1 MEETYKAPDGRVYR
15 ARPLIPW
22 DRLVKGGYLNRD
34 RKIVP
39 VVPIRFVQACV
50 KGHISDIDWYGFVR
64 ETYTHDRAG
73 QLWFD
78 EGGAGND
85 FTEIY
90 VRDER
95 NDNRRRPLSDATVP
109 GARILGTC
117 QGRKPWLGP
126 RVRDTCE
133 EPNRLLTRSASNA
146 YFSQTLSVIH
156 IPDAEAALKEAVDT
170 VFEDF
175 LQYCESVEDVTRER
189 RKQRVL
195 TALEGHSDEVVWA
208 DIQRRKGG
216 TPAETRGIKQA
227 EFETLMASRDSM
239 GEDVPGGDFY
249 ARARSL
255 DGLPAE
261 FEGRL
266 DRVVLVHRL
275 REVVAQVGFTRF
287 ESALPDIDGELS
299 LEVELAPL
307 ARETT
312 WLPAIE
318 NKGEGIFLSF
328 SGDAIRRWLTRPGV
342 RARSGRLVAGFQARV
357 QRKPTEDAKFPGLPY
372 LMLHSLSHL
381 LSHRGFPGVRL
392 LGQRHPRTSVR
403 RGVRL
408 RHSAL
413 HRDGRVR
420 GHPRRA
426 GRSRAGHR
434 ESPPARSGTWP
445 PLLERPDLRPARPRR
460 PARGAVPPRVRLPR
474 LYSHRRDELRAAQR
488 VPRPCAG
495 ATHRVVPRRGVLPR
509 GHCLMSVLRRLGRP
523 NIAGL
528 ATALAGGR
536 VAPPFRR
543 SQLRGHV
550 PGRLLDGVLEELQ
563 DLSTCG
569 MTPSHIARMLHLLAE
584 ERSAAQ
590 AVRDRVDLVWSGPE
604 VLTAT
609 SRDTAVV
616 VQELFREARES
627 VLIASYALDTGSKA
641 EELFGTLAGRMDA
654 EPDLRVRLFVNIH
667 RKQQDDTVDA
677 VLLREFADTFQHDLW
692 PGKRLPEIFYD
703 PRSLAIE
710 GKTRA
715 CLHAKCIIIDDHRAL
730 ITSANFTEA
739 AHKRNIEAGTVIT
752 DSILARDLRAQF
764 DTLVDR
770 RALQRVPGFH
780 GRD

>member
-1 MEETYKAPDGRVYR
+1 MSRQQARHVPPTGELRQSQLLTTFGPGSMVDLPNHAVLIGGLDHWTFAERKRIYEDRLERRLCDLLALEELTLYEPPVDNDDPTAPRSGVTVFLFPAWFLAQVEETYRAPDGRVYR

-34 RKIVP
+34 RRIVP

-50 KGHISDIDWYGFVR
+50 KGHISDIDWYAFVR

-126 RVRDTCE
+126 RVWDTCE

-189 RKQRVL
+189 RKQRVV

-216 TPAETRGIKQA
+216 APAEARSIKQA
-227 EFETLMASRDSM
+227 EFETLMASPDSM

-287 ESALPDIDGELS
+287 ESALPDVDGELS
-299 LEVELAPL
+299 LQVELAPL

-342 RARSGRLVAGFQARV
+342 RARSGRLVAGFQAWME
-357 QRKPTEDAKFPGLPY
+357 RKRTADAKFPGLPY

-381 LSHRGFPGVRL
+381 LITAVALECGYSASAIRERVFAGEYGYGILLYTGTGGSEGTLGGLVEVGRDIESHLQRALELGRL
-392 LGQRHPRTSVR
+392 CSNDPICAQHDPADPHEERFLHGAACHGCILIAETSCER
-403 RGVRL
+403 RNEFLDR
-408 RHSAL
+408 AL
-413 HRDGRVR
+413 
-420 GHPRRA
+420 
-426 GRSRAGHR
+426 
-434 ESPPARSGTWP
+434 
-445 PLLERPDLRPARPRR
+445 
-460 PARGAVPPRVRLPR
+460 
-474 LYSHRRDELRAAQR
+474 
-488 VPRPCAG
+488 
-495 ATHRVVPRRGVLPR
+495 VLPTVSTPDAAFFD
-509 GHCLMSVLRRLGRP
+509 GD
-523 NIAGL
+523 AG
-528 ATALAGGR
+528 
-536 VAPPFRR
+536 
-543 SQLRGHV
+543 
-550 PGRLLDGVLEELQ
+550 
-563 DLSTCG
+563 
-569 MTPSHIARMLHLLAE
+569 
-584 ERSAAQ
+584 
-590 AVRDRVDLVWSGPE
+590 
-604 VLTAT
+604 
-609 SRDTAVV
+609 
-616 VQELFREARES
+616 
-627 VLIASYALDTGSKA
+627 
-641 EELFGTLAGRMDA
+641 
-654 EPDLRVRLFVNIH
+654 
-667 RKQQDDTVDA
+667 
-677 VLLREFADTFQHDLW
+677 
-692 PGKRLPEIFYD
+692 
-703 PRSLAIE
+703 
-710 GKTRA
+710 
-715 CLHAKCIIIDDHRAL
+715 
-730 ITSANFTEA
+730 
-739 AHKRNIEAGTVIT
+739 
-752 DSILARDLRAQF
+752 
-764 DTLVDR
+764 
-770 RALQRVPGFH
+770 
-780 GRD
+780 

>member
-1 MEETYKAPDGRVYR
+1 MSKRQAKQVPPTGELRQSQLLTTFGPGSMVDLPNEAVLIGGLDHWQFAERKRIYEDRLERRLCDLLTLDELTLYEPPIDNGDPTAPRSGVTAFLFPAWFLAQVEETYKAPDGRVYR

-22 DRLVKGGYLNRD
+22 DRLVKGGYLNRN

-50 KGHISDIDWYGFVR
+50 KGHISDIDWYAFVR

-126 RVRDTCE
+126 RIRDACN
-133 EPNRLLTRSASNA
+133 EPNRLLNRSASNA

-175 LQYCESVEDVTRER
+175 LQYCDSVEDVTRER

-195 TALEGHSDEVVWA
+195 TALEGHSDAVVWA

-216 TPAETRGIKQA
+216 TPAATRSIKQA
-227 EFETLMASRDSM
+227 EFETLMASPDSM
-239 GEDVPGGDFY
+239 GKDVPGGDFY

-275 REVVAQVGFTRF
+275 REVMAQVGFTRF

-299 LEVELAPL
+299 LHVELAPL

-328 SGDAIRRWLTRPGV
+328 SGDAMRRWLARPGV
-342 RARSGRLVAGFQARV
+342 RARSERLVAGFQAWKE
-357 QRKPTEDAKFPGLPY
+357 RKRTADAKFPGLPY

-381 LSHRGFPGVRL
+381 LITAVALECGYSASAIRERVFAGEYGYGILLYTGTGGSEGTLGGLVEVGRDIESHLQRALELGRL
-392 LGQRHPRTSVR
+392 CSNDPICAQHDPADPHEERFLHGAACHGCILIAETSCER
-403 RGVRL
+403 RNEFLDR
-408 RHSAL
+408 AL
-413 HRDGRVR
+413 VL
-420 GHPRRA
+420 PTV
-426 GRSRAGHR
+426 S
-434 ESPPARSGTWP
+434 T
-445 PLLERPDLRPARPRR
+445 PDA
-460 PARGAVPPRVRLPR
+460 AFF
-474 LYSHRRDELRAAQR
+474 RRD
-488 VPRPCAG
+488 
-495 ATHRVVPRRGVLPR
+495 
-509 GHCLMSVLRRLGRP
+509 
-523 NIAGL
+523 
-528 ATALAGGR
+528 
-536 VAPPFRR
+536 
-543 SQLRGHV
+543 
-550 PGRLLDGVLEELQ
+550 
-563 DLSTCG
+563 
-569 MTPSHIARMLHLLAE
+569 
-584 ERSAAQ
+584 
-590 AVRDRVDLVWSGPE
+590 AV
-604 VLTAT
+604 
-609 SRDTAVV
+609 
-616 VQELFREARES
+616 
-627 VLIASYALDTGSKA
+627 
-641 EELFGTLAGRMDA
+641 
-654 EPDLRVRLFVNIH
+654 
-667 RKQQDDTVDA
+667 
-677 VLLREFADTFQHDLW
+677 
-692 PGKRLPEIFYD
+692 
-703 PRSLAIE
+703 
-710 GKTRA
+710 
-715 CLHAKCIIIDDHRAL
+715 
-730 ITSANFTEA
+730 
-739 AHKRNIEAGTVIT
+739 
-752 DSILARDLRAQF
+752 
-764 DTLVDR
+764 
-770 RALQRVPGFH
+770 
-780 GRD
+780 

>member
-1 MEETYKAPDGRVYR
+1 MSKRQAKHVPPTGELRQSQLLTTFGPGSMVDLPNQAVLIGGLDHWRFAERKRIYEDRLERRLCDLLTLEELTLYEPPVDNDDPTAPRSGVTAFLFPAWFLAQVEETYKAPDGRLYR

-22 DRLVKGGYLNRD
+22 DRLVKGGYLNPD

-50 KGHISDIDWYGFVR
+50 KGHISDIDWYAFVR
-64 ETYTHDRAG
+64 ETYSHDRAG

-126 RVRDTCE
+126 RIREECT
-133 EPNRLLTRSASNA
+133 EPNRLLNRSASSA

-156 IPDAEAALKEAVDT
+156 IPDAEAALKEAVDS

-216 TPAETRGIKQA
+216 APAETRSIKQA
-227 EFETLMASRDSM
+227 EFETLTASPDSM

-255 DGLPAE
+255 AGLPAE

-299 LEVELAPL
+299 LQVELAPL

-328 SGDAIRRWLTRPGV
+328 SGDAMGRWLTRPSV
-342 RARSGRLVAGFQARV
+342 RARAERLVAGFKAWVERKRTADAR
-357 QRKPTEDAKFPGLPY
+357 FPGLPY

-381 LSHRGFPGVRL
+381 LITAVALECGYSASAIRERVFASEYGYGILLYTGAGGSEGTLGGLVDVGRDIESHLQRALELGRL
-392 LGQRHPRTSVR
+392 CSNDPICAQHDPANLHEERFLHGSACHGCILIAETSCER
-403 RGVRL
+403 RNEFLDR
-408 RHSAL
+408 AL
-413 HRDGRVR
+413 
-420 GHPRRA
+420 
-426 GRSRAGHR
+426 
-434 ESPPARSGTWP
+434 
-445 PLLERPDLRPARPRR
+445 
-460 PARGAVPPRVRLPR
+460 
-474 LYSHRRDELRAAQR
+474 
-488 VPRPCAG
+488 
-495 ATHRVVPRRGVLPR
+495 VLPTV
-509 GHCLMSVLRRLGRP
+509 STP
-523 NIAGL
+523 DA
-528 ATALAGGR
+528 A
-536 VAPPFRR
+536 FF
-543 SQLRGHV
+543 
-550 PGRLLDGVLEELQ
+550 DG
-563 DLSTCG
+563 D
-569 MTPSHIARMLHLLAE
+569 
-584 ERSAAQ
+584 
-590 AVRDRVDLVWSGPE
+590 SG
-604 VLTAT
+604 
-609 SRDTAVV
+609 
-616 VQELFREARES
+616 
-627 VLIASYALDTGSKA
+627 
-641 EELFGTLAGRMDA
+641 
-654 EPDLRVRLFVNIH
+654 
-667 RKQQDDTVDA
+667 
-677 VLLREFADTFQHDLW
+677 
-692 PGKRLPEIFYD
+692 
-703 PRSLAIE
+703 
-710 GKTRA
+710 
-715 CLHAKCIIIDDHRAL
+715 
-730 ITSANFTEA
+730 
-739 AHKRNIEAGTVIT
+739 
-752 DSILARDLRAQF
+752 
-764 DTLVDR
+764 
-770 RALQRVPGFH
+770 
-780 GRD
+780 

>member
-1 MEETYKAPDGRVYR
+1 MSKRQAKQVPPTGELRQSQLLTTFGPGSMVDLPNEAVLIGGLDHWQFAERKRIYEDRLERRLCDLLTLDELTLYEPPIDNGDPTAPRSGVTAFLFPAWFLAQVEETYKAPDGRVYR

-22 DRLVKGGYLNRD
+22 DRLVKGGYLNRN

-50 KGHISDIDWYGFVR
+50 KGHISDIDWYAFVR

-126 RVRDTCE
+126 RIRDACK
-133 EPNRLLTRSASNA
+133 EPNRLLNRSASNA

-175 LQYCESVEDVTRER
+175 LQYCDSVEDVTRER

-195 TALEGHSDEVVWA
+195 TALEGHSDAVVWA

-216 TPAETRGIKQA
+216 APAATRSIKQA
-227 EFETLMASRDSM
+227 EFETLMASPDSM

-275 REVVAQVGFTRF
+275 REVMAQVGFTRF

-299 LEVELAPL
+299 LQVELAPL

-328 SGDAIRRWLTRPGV
+328 SGDAMRRWLARPGV
-342 RARSGRLVAGFQARV
+342 RARSERLVAGFQAWME
-357 QRKPTEDAKFPGLPY
+357 RKRTADAKFPGLPY

-381 LSHRGFPGVRL
+381 L
-392 LGQRHPRTSVR
+392 
-403 RGVRL
+403 
-408 RHSAL
+408 
-413 HRDGRVR
+413 
-420 GHPRRA
+420 
-426 GRSRAGHR
+426 
-434 ESPPARSGTWP
+434 
-445 PLLERPDLRPARPRR
+445 
-460 PARGAVPPRVRLPR
+460 
-474 LYSHRRDELRAAQR
+474 
-488 VPRPCAG
+488 
-495 ATHRVVPRRGVLPR
+495 
-509 GHCLMSVLRRLGRP
+509 
-523 NIAGL
+523 I
-528 ATALAGGR
+528 
-536 VAPPFRR
+536 
-543 SQLRGHV
+543 
-550 PGRLLDGVLEELQ
+550 
-563 DLSTCG
+563 
-569 MTPSHIARMLHLLAE
+569 
-584 ERSAAQ
+584 
-590 AVRDRVDLVWSGPE
+590 
-604 VLTAT
+604 
-609 SRDTAVV
+609 TAVAL
-616 VQELFREARES
+616 ECGYSASAIRERVFAGEYGYGI
-627 VLIASYALDTGSKA
+627 LLYTGTGGS
-641 EELFGTLAGRMDA
+641 
-654 EPDLRVRLFVNIH
+654 
-667 RKQQDDTVDA
+667 
-677 VLLREFADTFQHDLW
+677 
-692 PGKRLPEIFYD
+692 
-703 PRSLAIE
+703 E
-710 GKTRA
+710 G
-715 CLHAKCIIIDDHRAL
+715 
-730 ITSANFTEA
+730 TSAGWL
-739 AHKRNIEAGTVIT
+739 K
-752 DSILARDLRAQF
+752 
-764 DTLVDR
+764 
-770 RALQRVPGFH
+770 
-780 GRD
+780 

>member
-1 MEETYKAPDGRVYR
+1 MSKRGAKHVPPTGELRQSQLLTTFGPGSMVDLPNQAVLIGGLDHWQFAERKRIYEDRLERRLRDLLTLEELTLYEPPVDNDDPTAPRSGVTAFLFPAWFLAQVEETYKAPDGRLYR

-50 KGHISDIDWYGFVR
+50 KGHISDIDWYAFVR

-126 RVRDTCE
+126 RIWDACE

-156 IPDAEAALKEAVDT
+156 IPDAEAALKEAVDA

-216 TPAETRGIKQA
+216 APAETRSIKQA
-227 EFETLMASRDSM
+227 EFETLMASPDSM

-255 DGLPAE
+255 AGLPAE

-299 LEVELAPL
+299 LQVELAPL

-328 SGDAIRRWLTRPGV
+328 SGDAMGRWLARPGV
-342 RARSGRLVAGFQARV
+342 RARAERLVAGFQAWV
-357 QRKPTEDAKFPGLPY
+357 ERKRTADARFPGLPY

-381 LSHRGFPGVRL
+381 LITAVALECGYSASAIRERVFAGEYGYGILLYTGAGGSEGTLGGLVDVGRDIESHLQRALELGRL
-392 LGQRHPRTSVR
+392 CSNDPICAQHDPANPHEERFLHGSACHGCILIAETSCER
-403 RGVRL
+403 RNEFLDR
-408 RHSAL
+408 AL
-413 HRDGRVR
+413 
-420 GHPRRA
+420 
-426 GRSRAGHR
+426 
-434 ESPPARSGTWP
+434 
-445 PLLERPDLRPARPRR
+445 
-460 PARGAVPPRVRLPR
+460 
-474 LYSHRRDELRAAQR
+474 
-488 VPRPCAG
+488 
-495 ATHRVVPRRGVLPR
+495 VLPTVSTPDAAFF
-509 GHCLMSVLRRLGRP
+509 GGD
-523 NIAGL
+523 AG
-528 ATALAGGR
+528 
-536 VAPPFRR
+536 
-543 SQLRGHV
+543 
-550 PGRLLDGVLEELQ
+550 
-563 DLSTCG
+563 
-569 MTPSHIARMLHLLAE
+569 
-584 ERSAAQ
+584 
-590 AVRDRVDLVWSGPE
+590 
-604 VLTAT
+604 
-609 SRDTAVV
+609 
-616 VQELFREARES
+616 
-627 VLIASYALDTGSKA
+627 
-641 EELFGTLAGRMDA
+641 
-654 EPDLRVRLFVNIH
+654 
-667 RKQQDDTVDA
+667 
-677 VLLREFADTFQHDLW
+677 
-692 PGKRLPEIFYD
+692 
-703 PRSLAIE
+703 
-710 GKTRA
+710 
-715 CLHAKCIIIDDHRAL
+715 
-730 ITSANFTEA
+730 
-739 AHKRNIEAGTVIT
+739 
-752 DSILARDLRAQF
+752 
-764 DTLVDR
+764 
-770 RALQRVPGFH
+770 
-780 GRD
+780 

>member
-1 MEETYKAPDGRVYR
+1 MSKRQAKQVPPAGELRQSQLLTTFGPGSMVDLPNEAVLIGGLDHWQFAERKRIYEDRLERRLCDLLTLDELTLYEPPIDNGDPKAPRSGVTAFLFPAWYLAQVEETYKAPDGRKYR

-50 KGHISDIDWYGFVR
+50 KGHISDIDWYAFVR

-126 RVRDTCE
+126 RIRDACE
-133 EPNRLLTRSASNA
+133 EPNRLLNRSASNA

-156 IPDAEAALKEAVDT
+156 IPDAEAALKEAVDA

-195 TALEGHSDEVVWA
+195 TALEGHSDDVVWA

-216 TPAETRGIKQA
+216 TPVEARSIKQA
-227 EFETLMASRDSM
+227 EFETLMASPDSM

-255 DGLPAE
+255 DRLPAE

-287 ESALPDIDGELS
+287 ESAMPDIDGELS
-299 LEVELAPL
+299 LQVELAPL

-342 RARSGRLVAGFQARV
+342 RARSDRLVAGFQAWME
-357 QRKPTEDAKFPGLPY
+357 RKRTADARFPGLPY

-381 LSHRGFPGVRL
+381 LITAVALECGYSASAIRERVFAGEYGYGILLYTGTGGSEGTLGGLVEVGRDIESHLQRALELGRL
-392 LGQRHPRTSVR
+392 CSNDPICAQHDPADPHEERFLHGSACHGCILIAETSCER
-403 RGVRL
+403 RNEFLDR
-408 RHSAL
+408 AL
-413 HRDGRVR
+413 
-420 GHPRRA
+420 
-426 GRSRAGHR
+426 
-434 ESPPARSGTWP
+434 
-445 PLLERPDLRPARPRR
+445 
-460 PARGAVPPRVRLPR
+460 
-474 LYSHRRDELRAAQR
+474 
-488 VPRPCAG
+488 
-495 ATHRVVPRRGVLPR
+495 VLPTV
-509 GHCLMSVLRRLGRP
+509 STP
-523 NIAGL
+523 DA
-528 ATALAGGR
+528 AFFGG
-536 VAPPFRR
+536 
-543 SQLRGHV
+543 
-550 PGRLLDGVLEELQ
+550 
-563 DLSTCG
+563 
-569 MTPSHIARMLHLLAE
+569 
-584 ERSAAQ
+584 
-590 AVRDRVDLVWSGPE
+590 
-604 VLTAT
+604 
-609 SRDTAVV
+609 
-616 VQELFREARES
+616 
-627 VLIASYALDTGSKA
+627 
-641 EELFGTLAGRMDA
+641 
-654 EPDLRVRLFVNIH
+654 
-667 RKQQDDTVDA
+667 DA
-677 VLLREFADTFQHDLW
+677 V
-692 PGKRLPEIFYD
+692 
-703 PRSLAIE
+703 
-710 GKTRA
+710 
-715 CLHAKCIIIDDHRAL
+715 
-730 ITSANFTEA
+730 
-739 AHKRNIEAGTVIT
+739 
-752 DSILARDLRAQF
+752 
-764 DTLVDR
+764 
-770 RALQRVPGFH
+770 
-780 GRD
+780 

>member
-1 MEETYKAPDGRVYR
+1 MSKRQAKHVPPTGELRQSQLLTTFGPGSMVDLPNHAVLIGGLDHWRFAERKRIYEDRLERRLCDLLALEELTLYEPPVDNDDPTAPRSGVTVFLFPAWFLAQVEETYKAPDGRVYR

-50 KGHISDIDWYGFVR
+50 KGHISDIDWYAFVR

-126 RVRDTCE
+126 RIRDACE

-195 TALEGHSDEVVWA
+195 TALEGHGDAVVWA
-208 DIQRRKGG
+208 DIQRRKRGA
-216 TPAETRGIKQA
+216 PAETRSIKQA
-227 EFETLMASRDSM
+227 EYETLMASLDSM

-299 LEVELAPL
+299 LQVELAPL

-328 SGDAIRRWLTRPGV
+328 SGDAIRRWLARPGV
-342 RARSGRLVAGFQARV
+342 RARSERLVAGFQARV
-357 QRKPTEDAKFPGLPY
+357 ERKRTADAKFPGLPY

-381 LSHRGFPGVRL
+381 LITAVALECGYSASAIRERVFAGEYGYGILLYTGAGGSEGTLGGLVEVGRDIESHLQRALELGRL
-392 LGQRHPRTSVR
+392 CSNDPICAQHDPADPHEERFLHGSACHGCILIAETSCER
-403 RGVRL
+403 RNEFLDR
-408 RHSAL
+408 AL
-413 HRDGRVR
+413 
-420 GHPRRA
+420 
-426 GRSRAGHR
+426 
-434 ESPPARSGTWP
+434 
-445 PLLERPDLRPARPRR
+445 
-460 PARGAVPPRVRLPR
+460 
-474 LYSHRRDELRAAQR
+474 
-488 VPRPCAG
+488 
-495 ATHRVVPRRGVLPR
+495 VLPTV
-509 GHCLMSVLRRLGRP
+509 STP
-523 NIAGL
+523 DA
-528 ATALAGGR
+528 AFFGG
-536 VAPPFRR
+536 
-543 SQLRGHV
+543 
-550 PGRLLDGVLEELQ
+550 
-563 DLSTCG
+563 
-569 MTPSHIARMLHLLAE
+569 
-584 ERSAAQ
+584 
-590 AVRDRVDLVWSGPE
+590 
-604 VLTAT
+604 
-609 SRDTAVV
+609 
-616 VQELFREARES
+616 
-627 VLIASYALDTGSKA
+627 
-641 EELFGTLAGRMDA
+641 
-654 EPDLRVRLFVNIH
+654 
-667 RKQQDDTVDA
+667 DA
-677 VLLREFADTFQHDLW
+677 V
-692 PGKRLPEIFYD
+692 
-703 PRSLAIE
+703 
-710 GKTRA
+710 
-715 CLHAKCIIIDDHRAL
+715 
-730 ITSANFTEA
+730 
-739 AHKRNIEAGTVIT
+739 
-752 DSILARDLRAQF
+752 
-764 DTLVDR
+764 
-770 RALQRVPGFH
+770 
-780 GRD
+780 